1 MVRKSYWPLP
11 DNLSVLHDAVI
22 QYAVDVQTAAAQK
35 HEKQPDHPLSHG
47 ALFTLHWRATI
58 IHRSIRTL
66 CVTGWTPVLPIL
78 IRTLLDIVASCY
90 AIVAKPQDA
99 EYMGFKYMG
108 SFLIQALREG
118 DFLRFNRSAKCSAC
132 RARRRKG
139 PN

>member
-90 AIVAKPQDA
+90 AIVAKPQDGRVH
-99 EYMGFKYMG
+99 GFQIHG
-108 SFLIQALREG
+108 FFSHSGPSRGRLPAIQSVGKMFGMSSEEKEG
-118 DFLRFNRSAKCSAC
+118 T
-132 RARRRKG
+132 
-139 PN
+139 